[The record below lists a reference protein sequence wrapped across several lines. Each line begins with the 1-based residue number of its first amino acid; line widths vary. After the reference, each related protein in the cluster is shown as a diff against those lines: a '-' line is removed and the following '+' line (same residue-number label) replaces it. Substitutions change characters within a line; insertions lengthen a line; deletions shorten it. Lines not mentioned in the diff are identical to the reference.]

1 MNSQAKTYKHD
12 LPFQLELGG
21 ILPGIEIAYHT
32 YGNLNAERNNVV
44 WICHA
49 LTANSDPAEWWPGL
63 VGAGKLYDPELHFI
77 VCANMLGSCYGTTG
91 SGSINP
97 ETGEPW
103 FTRFPQITIRD
114 MVSAHEILKD
124 YLGISEIQTL
134 IGGSMGGQQAL
145 EWAIINPG
153 LIKNLIVLATNA
165 KISPWAVAF
174 NHSQRLAIEADA
186 TFFHERVN
194 GGAAG
199 LKAARSIALLSY
211 RNGQTYNNTQ
221 SEINDCKTRG
231 HRAAS
236 YQEYQGQKL
245 VNRFSAH
252 AYYLITEA
260 MDTHNLGRD
269 RKGVENALQQIS
281 ANTLSI
287 GITSDILFPP
297 EDLKFINQHVKN
309 GQYVEIDS
317 PYGHDGFLIESEQIT
332 KVIQQFYESRKY
344 EKAA

>member
-1 MNSQAKTYKHD
+1 MNKQAQTYKHD
-12 LPFQLELGG
+12 FPFQLELGG
-21 ILPGIEIAYHT
+21 VLPNIEITYHT
-32 YGNLNAERNNVV
+32 IGNLNAERNNVV

-49 LTANSDPAEWWPGL
+49 LTANSDPIEWWPGL
-63 VGAGKLYDPELHFI
+63 VGNGKLYDPEQHFI

-91 SGSINP
+91 PGSVNP
-97 ETGEPW
+97 ETNEPW

-114 MVSAHEILKD
+114 MVAAHELLKD
-124 YLGISEIQTL
+124 HLGISAIHTL

-153 LIKNLIVLATNA
+153 LIQNLIVLAANA

-174 NHSQRLAIEADA
+174 NHSQRLAIEADP
-186 TFFHERVN
+186 TFFHQRVN

-221 SEINDCKTRG
+221 SEIDDQKTNG

-236 YQEYQGQKL
+236 YQEYQGEKL

-260 MDTHNLGRD
+260 MDTHNVGRN
-269 RKGVENALQQIS
+269 RKGVENALQQIR

-287 GITSDILFPP
+287 GIASDILFPP
-297 EDLKFINQHVKN
+297 EDLKFINQHVKS

-332 KVIQQFYESRKY
+332 KVIQQFYENINH

>member
-1 MNSQAKTYKHD
+1 MKNQVKTYKHD
-12 LPFQLELGG
+12 LPVQLELGG
-21 ILPGIEIAYHT
+21 VLSNIEIAYHT
-32 YGNLNAERNNVV
+32 YGSLNAERNNVV
-44 WICHA
+44 WVCHA
-49 LTANSDPAEWWPGL
+49 LTANSDPADWWPGL
-63 VGAGKLYDPELHFI
+63 VGKGKLFDPDRHFI

-91 SGSINP
+91 PGSVNP

-103 FTRFPQITIRD
+103 FTRFPQITLRD
-114 MVSAHEILKD
+114 MVAAHEVLKD
-124 YLGISEIQTL
+124 HLGISEIHTL

-153 LIKNLIVLATNA
+153 LIQNLIVLATNS

-174 NHSQRLAIEADA
+174 NHSQRLAIEADP
-186 TFFHERVN
+186 TFFHSRIN

-221 SEINDCKTRG
+221 SEIDDQKTKG

-236 YQEYQGQKL
+236 YQDYQGEKL
-245 VNRFSAH
+245 VKCFSAH
-252 AYYLITEA
+252 SYYQITEA
-260 MDTHNLGRD
+260 MDTHNVGRN
-269 RKGVENALQQIS
+269 RKSVENALQQIS
-281 ANTLSI
+281 AKTLSI

-332 KVIQQFYESRKY
+332 KVIQQFYENNKY